1 MIMNENKS
9 ENKNIESIYDF
20 AAIIVAALLA
30 VCVIFT
36 FFFKI
41 STVVGESME
50 NTLEDGDTVII
61 SAVNPTIEYGDVV
74 VISQPNI
81 YGKVLIKRVIAV
93 GGQTVSFD
101 HIAGTLLVDGEV
113 IDEPYI
119 KENMEFTYAMTKTYT
134 VPEGMLFVLGD
145 NRNESADSRDM
156 YIGMIDE
163 RYVVGKVLYRVGD
176 LNLFNS
182 DLKETENG

>member
-1 MIMNENKS
+1 MND
-9 ENKNIESIYDF
+9 NKNKKIESVYDF
-20 AAIIVAALLA
+20 AGIIVTALLS

-41 STVVGESME
+41 STVVGQSME
-50 NTLEDGDTVII
+50 NTLHGGDNVII
-61 SAVNPTIEYGDVV
+61 SAINSDIEYGDVV
-74 VISQPNI
+74 VVSQPN
-81 YGKVLIKRVIAV
+81 YYEKVLIKRVIAV
-93 GGQTVSFD
+93 GGQTIYFD
-101 HIAGTLLVDGEV
+101 ELTGKAVVDGKQ

-119 KENMEFTYAMTKTYT
+119 KENMEFTYSMTKTYT
-134 VPEGMLFVLGD
+134 VPEGMLFVMGD
-145 NRNESADSRDM
+145 NRNKSADSRDL

-182 DLKETENG
+182 NFEEIKNG

>member
-1 MIMNENKS
+1 MIMSENK
-9 ENKNIESIYDF
+9 NKNIESVYDF
-20 AAIIVAALLA
+20 ASIIVSALLA

-50 NTLEDGDTVII
+50 NTLHGGDTVII
-61 SAVNPTIEYGDVV
+61 SAINSDIEYGDVV
-74 VISQPNI
+74 VISQPNG
-81 YGKVLIKRVIAV
+81 YEKVLIKRVIAV
-93 GGQTVSFD
+93 GGQTISFD
-101 HIAGTLLVDGEV
+101 HITGKTVVDGKQ

-119 KENMEFTYAMTKTYT
+119 KENMHFTYGMTKSYT
-134 VPEGMLFVLGD
+134 VPEGMLFVMGD

-163 RYVVGKVLYRVGD
+163 RYVVGEVKYRVGD

-182 DLKETENG
+182 ELEEILNG

>member
-1 MIMNENKS
+1 MIMS
-9 ENKNIESIYDF
+9 ENKNKSIESVYDF
-20 AAIIVAALLA
+20 AGIIVTALIS

-50 NTLEDGDTVII
+50 NTLLDGDNVII
-61 SAVNPTIEYGDVV
+61 SAVNSDIEYGDVV
-74 VISQPNI
+74 VISQPNF
-81 YGKVLIKRVIAV
+81 YEKVLIKRVIAV

-101 HIAGTLLVDGEV
+101 PITGNVVVDGKQLV
-113 IDEPYI
+113 EPYI
-119 KENMEFTYAMTKTYT
+119 KENMEFTYSMTKTYT
-134 VPEGMLFVLGD
+134 VPEGKLFVMGD
-145 NRNESADSRDM
+145 NRNWSADSRDM

-182 DLKETENG
+182 NFEEITNG